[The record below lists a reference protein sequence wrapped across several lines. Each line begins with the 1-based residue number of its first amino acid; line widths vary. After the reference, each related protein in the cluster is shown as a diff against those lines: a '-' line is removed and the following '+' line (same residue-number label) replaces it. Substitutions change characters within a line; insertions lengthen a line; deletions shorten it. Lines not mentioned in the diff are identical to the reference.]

1 MSQIS
6 SEFLGSMVTLVS
18 SVGGPFSR
26 TVDAVTVNFNP
37 TTDVEVWVDG
47 LQIQVKS
54 FLYDADTTTYQLYL
68 GISLT
73 ADNVV
78 QVIHHMP
85 NPPFTSGT
93 TLYSFA
99 VVASEI

>member
-1 MSQIS
+1 
-6 SEFLGSMVTLVS
+6 
-18 SVGGPFSR
+18 
-26 TVDAVTVNFNP
+26 VDAVTVNFNP

>member
-1 MSQIS
+1 MSQVS
-6 SEFLGSMVTLVS
+6 TEFLGNVVNLIS
-18 SVGGPFSR
+18 SIGGPFSR
-26 TVDAVTVNFNP
+26 TVDALTVNFNP
-37 TTDVEVWVDG
+37 MTDVEVWVDG
-47 LQIQVKS
+47 IQIQVKS
-54 FLYDADTTTYQLYL
+54 FLYDAATTTYQLYL

-73 ADNVV
+73 TDNVV

-93 TLYSFA
+93 ILHGFA